1 MYVCV
6 VTVYAITACV
16 FSSQITFETN
26 GHYPPTT
33 KETKGTQTKVVSL
46 YFLKIGS
53 QVAGRAPSR
62 RKSRDSQPVLDM
74 REAKQRHAQIYIQTD
89 ASFNAL
95 SVEKP

>member
-26 GHYPPTT
+26 GHYPRSR
-33 KETKGTQTKVVSL
+33 KEMKCSQIRMVSL
-46 YFLKIGS
+46 DFLKIGS

-62 RKSRDSQPVLDM
+62 RKSRDPQPVLDM
-74 REAKQRHAQIYIQTD
+74 REAKQRHTEIYIQTD
-89 ASFNAL
+89 ASFSAL
-95 SVEKP
+95 ADEKP